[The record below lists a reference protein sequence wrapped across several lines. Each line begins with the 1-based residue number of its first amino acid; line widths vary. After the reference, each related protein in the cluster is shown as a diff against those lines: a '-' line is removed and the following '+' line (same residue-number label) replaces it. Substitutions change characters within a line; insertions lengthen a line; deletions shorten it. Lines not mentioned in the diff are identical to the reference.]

1 MERREAIALGLKRYT
16 TGRPCKN
23 GHVAERSVVDGNC
36 RNCKCERDAAW
47 ASANREKK
55 RRNVAKY
62 RAANRDKAAAY
73 YAANRERVAIYR
85 AENADKARAYR
96 AARYAANPEKAVAKV
111 AAWRAANP
119 DKKRALHTKRR
130 AVKLAAIPADW
141 SEFDA
146 FVIEEAHAACKR
158 RAELHGEPFH
168 VDHMVPLTRGGLHC
182 ATNIQVIPARLNL
195 RKGNRLW
202 LTQPGEWIAHA

>member
-1 MERREAIALGLKRYT
+1 MERREAIALGLKRYF
-16 TGRPCKN
+16 TGKPCKR
-23 GHVAERSVVDGNC
+23 GHVAERQVSNFTC
-36 RNCKCERDAAW
+36 MECERDLQNARYARDGTL
-47 ASANREKK
+47 ARVRRIKYYAENREACMAGM
-55 RRNVAKY
+55 R
-62 RAANRDKAAAY
+62 
-73 YAANRERVAIYR
+73 
-85 AENADKARAYR
+85 
-96 AARYAANPEKAVAKV
+96 ARYAANPEKAAANV

-119 DKKRALHTKRR
+119 EKRR
-130 AVKLAAIPADW
+130 AHHAKRRALKISAVPAEW

-158 RAELHGEPFH
+158 RSELHGEPFH

-195 RKGNRLW
+195 RKGSRLW